1 VSSIRI
7 AFVASTFEVGG
18 AERVVSEM
26 IRRLDPARFNSQ
38 LYFLRNAGT
47 IGRELLDSGVTGVEN
62 LQRGRI
68 DPIAVVRLGDCF
80 RRDRPDVV
88 FCLDHHNA
96 MLWGR
101 IAGLLAGAKALIVA
115 SHSTGLYGRRGS
127 FRRSDRMM
135 MRFTRCVVALSETHA
150 AYLRDTEGIDPAR
163 IRIVENGIDT
173 ERYAKP
179 EGSRSEVREQFGLT
193 PNDEVVIMVAALRPE
208 KAHETLLAAASK
220 LRNGRPN
227 LRCLI
232 VGDGDRRGELEAMSR
247 RLALD
252 GIVQFLG
259 QRADI
264 DRLLRASDVLVL
276 PSKPVVET
284 LPLCVLEAMAAGVPV
299 VASRVGS
306 VPDLVRDQETGVLI
320 APADPGELAAGIDYT
335 LGDRSRSAAMAEAAR
350 KLVVERY
357 GVGRMVRDYET
368 LFEEMAA

>member
-1 VSSIRI
+1 
-7 AFVASTFEVGG
+7 
-18 AERVVSEM
+18 VSEM